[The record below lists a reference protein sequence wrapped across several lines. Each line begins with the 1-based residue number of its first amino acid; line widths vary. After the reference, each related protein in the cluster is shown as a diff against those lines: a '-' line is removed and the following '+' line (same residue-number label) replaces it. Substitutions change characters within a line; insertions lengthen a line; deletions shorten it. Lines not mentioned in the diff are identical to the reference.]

1 MDAEGFRALAPRCR
15 ELVLVA
21 VRDDIRRQLRQWADD
36 FEAEAEAAEKAAER
50 ADAPR
55 MKAVAD

>member
-1 MDAEGFRALAPRCR
+1 MDAEGFRALAARCR

-36 FEAEAEAAEKAAER
+36 FETEAEAAEKAAER